1 MHDPFVGTWELN
13 RAGSK
18 FDPKHNPA
26 RATMR
31 WELETGGA
39 YLLFAEGEN
48 EKGEP
53 CVEKP
58 QRLVPDG
65 QPYPVENLPGLQAV
79 TSRPDSHTI
88 RAEAR
93 RDDGSLAGEGTYVVA
108 ADGRSLTATTSGF
121 DSQLRRFEMS
131 TVWDRVR

>member
-18 FDPKHNPA
+18 FDPNHNPA

-39 YLLFAEGEN
+39 YLMFAEGEN

-58 QRLVPDG
+58 QRLVPDS
-65 QPYPVENLPGLQAV
+65 QPKRPGREPA
-79 TSRPDSHTI
+79 
-88 RAEAR
+88 
-93 RDDGSLAGEGTYVVA
+93 GLAGRDEPARPPY
-108 ADGRSLTATTSGF
+108 DPCRSPA
-121 DSQLRRFEMS
+121 
-131 TVWDRVR
+131 